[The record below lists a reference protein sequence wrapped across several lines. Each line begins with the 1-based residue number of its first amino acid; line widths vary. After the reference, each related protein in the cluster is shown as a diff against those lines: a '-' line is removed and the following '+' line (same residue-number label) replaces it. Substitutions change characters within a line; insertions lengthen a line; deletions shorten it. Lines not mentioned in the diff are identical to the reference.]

1 MHHSEVFIETKPHAI
16 ADAMRCQ
23 LNCHSTLLLM
33 RILLVE
39 DEVKTVQIIQQGLE
53 EQHYQVDV
61 AYDGPMGLQLA
72 MRHPYQLIITDIILP
87 GFNGLEL
94 CKKIREAKLATPVLM
109 LTALGT
115 TDDKI
120 IGLDAGAD
128 DYLAKPFEFRE
139 LLARIRALSRRGTT
153 PLVTSNVLRI
163 ADLEMDLSM
172 KSVTRQGKTIP
183 LTAKEFAL
191 LEYFI
196 RHQGRVISK
205 VELAEKIWDITFD
218 TGTNVIEVYVNFL
231 RKKIDKDFSTKLL
244 HTHIGMGYVLKI
256 VN

>member
-1 MHHSEVFIETKPHAI
+1 
-16 ADAMRCQ
+16 
-23 LNCHSTLLLM
+23 M
-33 RILLVE
+33 RILLIE

-53 EQHYQVDV
+53 EQHYEVDI
-61 AYDGPMGLQLA
+61 AYDGAMGFQLA
-72 MRHPYQLIITDIILP
+72 IRNPYSLIISDIILP
-87 GFNGLEL
+87 VFNGLEL
-94 CKKIREAKLATPVLM
+94 CRKIREAQISTPVLM

-120 IGLDAGAD
+120 VGLDAGAD

-139 LLARIRALSRRGTT
+139 LLARIRALTRRGNTT
-153 PLVTSNVLRI
+153 IQTSNVLRI
-163 ADLEMDLSM
+163 ADLEMDLDM
-172 KSVTRQGKTIP
+172 KAVSRSGKVIP
-183 LTAKEFAL
+183 LTAKEFTL

-205 VELAEKIWDITFD
+205 AELAEKIWDVTFD

-244 HTHIGMGYVLKI
+244 HTQIGMGYVLK
-256 VN
+256 VML